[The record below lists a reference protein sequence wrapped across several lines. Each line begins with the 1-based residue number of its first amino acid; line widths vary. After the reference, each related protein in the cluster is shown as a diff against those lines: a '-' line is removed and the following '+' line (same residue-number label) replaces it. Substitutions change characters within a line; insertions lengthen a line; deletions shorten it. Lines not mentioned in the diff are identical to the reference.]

1 MPLQQGVI
9 KLRFRREIPNASRER
24 GVGMGEEPRHRGRIR
39 GPEPNPDTSPENVR
53 LDLRITAELRRR
65 IRHAAA
71 DAEIGLGAWVKQ
83 AMEEKLERQERG
95 SNDK

>member
-1 MPLQQGVI
+1 VGEQP
-9 KLRFRREIPNASRER
+9 RPRSR
-24 GVGMGEEPRHRGRIR
+24 MR

-53 LDLRITAELRRR
+53 LDLRITPELRRR

-71 DAEIGLGAWVKQ
+71 DADMALGAWVKQ

-95 SNDK
+95 EQ